1 MLESNQSHSAVA
13 PWQAAGYS
21 LREIVAEDE
30 QTRRS
35 DLEARIAYHQE
46 RVERE
51 EQVDGYVQRWR
62 EVIQAKTRD
71 SMAARSEPVRQRRLR
86 IARLL
91 QRGPLTMRKILDA
104 TGLAYNLVDH
114 ATRYEW
120 FERVG
125 YWSIGLSEKGK
136 RVVERM
142 ERVR

>member
-1 MLESNQSHSAVA
+1 MSIR
-13 PWQAAGYS
+13 PCQAAGYS
-21 LREIVAEDE
+21 LREIVEEDE
-30 QTRRS
+30 QSRLS

-71 SMAARSEPVRQRRLR
+71 TIAARSEPVRQRRLM

-91 QRGPLTMRKILDA
+91 ARGPMTMRKILDA

-114 ATRYEW
+114 ATRHEW
-120 FERVG
+120 FLRVG
-125 YWSIGLSEKGK
+125 YWSIGLSAKGK
-136 RVVERM
+136 RAIQRSK
-142 ERVR
+142 